1 MRNFL
6 IYNIITSLLIYISSR
21 VSINKMDGEL
31 VVDDFI
37 DKPVFS
43 DSESIESSH
52 SLQDSDIK
60 VIF

>member
-1 MRNFL
+1 
-6 IYNIITSLLIYISSR
+6 
-21 VSINKMDGEL
+21 MDGEL